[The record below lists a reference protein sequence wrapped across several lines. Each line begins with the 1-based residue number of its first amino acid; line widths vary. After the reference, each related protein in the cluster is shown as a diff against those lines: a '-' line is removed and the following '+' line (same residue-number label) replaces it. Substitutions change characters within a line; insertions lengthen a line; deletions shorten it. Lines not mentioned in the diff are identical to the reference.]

1 MAVGIV
7 VALIQTQDKIIED
20 HEGWEG
26 VKKEICNYL
35 LWGLVLSNER
45 LVKFILTRGVLYHH
59 ILVPY
64 NKRIDSY
71 QNKQPMLKKTVI
83 ILPNLI

>member
-35 LWGLVLSNER
+35 LWGLVLSNEQLATAI
-45 LVKFILTRGVLYHH
+45 LVK
-59 ILVPY
+59 
-64 NKRIDSY
+64 
-71 QNKQPMLKKTVI
+71 
-83 ILPNLI
+83 

>member
-1 MAVGIV
+1 MAAGIV

-35 LWGLVLSNER
+35 LRPLLLTNVR
-45 LVKFILTRGVLYHH
+45 LRWLKIL
-59 ILVPY
+59 
-64 NKRIDSY
+64 
-71 QNKQPMLKKTVI
+71 
-83 ILPNLI
+83 